1 RRGSRPLK
9 GWLRR
14 IGAEVLAAVFFLGL
28 AVLSTRPLAAH
39 LETHLVGAG
48 DPVVDLWTIDWLA
61 KHFFE
66 SRLIFQGNIF
76 HPAPHAVLYSDLS
89 IAPAALLLPF
99 RRWLTHP
106 VPLYNVAVLLPLAF
120 AGRPFRAP

>member
-1 RRGSRPLK
+1 MK

-48 DPVVDLWTIDWLA
+48 DPVVDLWTIDWSGSIGGA
-61 KHFFE
+61 NVTIRDQVEIVGGFMFT
-66 SRLIFQGNIF
+66 IAAAIQG
-76 HPAPHAVLYSDLS
+76 
-89 IAPAALLLPF
+89 ALWVRELFNGIENLDPGEIDCG
-99 RRWLTHP
+99 
-106 VPLYNVAVLLPLAF
+106 V
-120 AGRPFRAP
+120 